1 MIPKVN
7 YATKAVKNGVNSVHI
22 INGKILH
29 SLLLEIF
36 TKDGIGTIIEEY

>member
-7 YATKAVKNGVNSVHI
+7 CCIKAVKEGVESVHI

-29 SLLLEIF
+29 SILLEIY
-36 TKDGIGTIIEEY
+36 TKDGIGTIIEEE